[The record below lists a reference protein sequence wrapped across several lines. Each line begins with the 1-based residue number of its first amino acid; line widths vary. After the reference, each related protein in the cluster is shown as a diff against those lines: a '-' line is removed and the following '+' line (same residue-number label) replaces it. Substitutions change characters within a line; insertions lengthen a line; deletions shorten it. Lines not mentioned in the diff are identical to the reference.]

1 MLERLY
7 CYLHLLVLPISS
19 PSSRSIMI
27 RIRHPQGSAT
37 FKVQESTT
45 LKDLQ
50 DFIQT
55 EAAIAPHEQEL
66 KLGYPPKVVHLSAQ
80 AATQSLTASGIHKG
94 EQIIVTKR
102 TGASTVSERLPSDP
116 PLPQKAAQSSEA
128 ATVAAATTPVR
139 QPAATP
145 SRASSSTTTAKD
157 IKDGSVVIP
166 VTGDQGF
173 LALKVVPDDNACLFN
188 SVGFLFEHRIGSDV
202 CDGLRQVVAEVI
214 RGDPD
219 SYPDVVLGQPRDSY
233 ISKILSPQ
241 TWGGAIELSILS
253 AHFGIEI
260 DSIDVASG
268 TIHRF
273 GEDMGY
279 ENRGIV
285 IYSGI
290 HYDAL
295 TLLPAKTASMSSGT
309 TIFPS
314 LSAFGIPLD
323 QDPILQA
330 AQSLVGELKAKRYY
344 TDTSTF
350 SLKCKTCGTKLTGQ
364 KEAIQHAKSTGHG
377 DFGEV

>member
-1 MLERLY
+1 
-7 CYLHLLVLPISS
+7 
-19 PSSRSIMI
+19 MI

-37 FKVQESTT
+37 FKLQEATT

-55 EAAIAPHEQEL
+55 EAGIAPHEQEL
-66 KLGYPPKVVHLSAQ
+66 KSGYPPKLVHLSAQ
-80 AATQSLTASGIHKG
+80 AATQPLSASGINKG

-102 TGASTVSERLPSDP
+102 SGASTVAERP
-116 PLPQKAAQSSEA
+116 PPGTPAPQTDAPA
-128 ATVAAATTPVR
+128 VAAPTPVTKPAAPTPVA
-139 QPAATP
+139 QPAAAP
-145 SRASSSTTTAKD
+145 SRATSSTTSARD
-157 IKDGSVVIP
+157 IKDGSVVVP

-214 RGDPD
+214 RNDPE
-219 SYPDVVLGQPRDSY
+219 SYPDVVLGQPRDAY
-233 ISKILSPQ
+233 IAKILSPQ

-295 TLLPAKTASMSSGT
+295 TLLPSQTASMSSGT

-330 AQSLVGELKAKRYY
+330 AQALVAELKAKRYY
-344 TDTSTF
+344 TDTSSF